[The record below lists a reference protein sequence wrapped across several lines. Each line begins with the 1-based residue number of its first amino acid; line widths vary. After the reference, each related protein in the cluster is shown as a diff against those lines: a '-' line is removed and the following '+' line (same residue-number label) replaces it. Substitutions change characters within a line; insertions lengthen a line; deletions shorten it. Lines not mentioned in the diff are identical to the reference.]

1 MISENVIVERYAL
14 ALFINMKKL
23 GQVDEVFGE
32 INYFFTQI
40 QVNKSVEK
48 LLLNKCAPKK
58 TKMVFCNT
66 LLGKIKI
73 SDLLRRFI
81 VVLIE
86 KKRLYLLKKIIISLE
101 KIIDKKNNI
110 QTLKLI
116 LAKQQDDGSLDK
128 VKNELTK
135 YFNNMSVKFN
145 INYNNEILGG
155 IIIKKDSLMLDLSFR
170 SRIKEIK
177 FLTNRRKF
185 KINELGII

>member
-66 LLGKIKI
+66 LLGKMKI
-73 SDLLRRFI
+73 SDLSRSFI

-86 KKRLYLLKKIIISLE
+86 KKRLYLLKKIITSLE

-177 FLTNRRKF
+177 FLTNKRKF
-185 KINELGII
+185 KINELGIT

>member
-23 GQVDEVFGE
+23 GQIDKVFGE
-32 INYFFTQI
+32 INYFFAQI

-66 LLGKIKI
+66 LLGKMKI
-73 SDLLRRFI
+73 SDLSRSFI

-86 KKRLYLLKKIIISLE
+86 KKRLYLLKKIITSLE

-116 LAKQQDDGSLDK
+116 LAKQQDDGYLDK

-135 YFNNMSVKFN
+135 YFHSMSIKFN
-145 INYNNEILGG
+145 INYDNEILGG
-155 IIIKKDSLMLDLSFR
+155 VIIKKDSLMLDLSFR

>member
-23 GQVDEVFGE
+23 GQIDEVFGE
-32 INYFFTQI
+32 INYFFAQI

-66 LLGKIKI
+66 LLGKMKI
-73 SDLLRRFI
+73 SDLSRSFI

>member
-101 KIIDKKNNI
+101 KIIDKKKQYTN
-110 QTLKLI
+110 
-116 LAKQQDDGSLDK
+116 AKVDFSK
-128 VKNELTK
+128 AT
-135 YFNNMSVKFN
+135 
-145 INYNNEILGG
+145 
-155 IIIKKDSLMLDLSFR
+155 R
-170 SRIKEIK
+170 
-177 FLTNRRKF
+177 
-185 KINELGII
+185 

>member
-23 GQVDEVFGE
+23 GQIDEVFGE
-32 INYFFTQI
+32 INYFFAQI

-66 LLGKIKI
+66 LLGKMKI
-73 SDLLRRFI
+73 SDLSRSFI

-86 KKRLYLLKKIIISLE
+86 KKRLYLLKKIITSLE

>member
-1 MISENVIVERYAL
+1 MIYENVIVERYAL
-14 ALFINMKKL
+14 ALFINMKRL
-23 GQVDEVFGE
+23 SQVDEVSSE
-32 INYFFTQI
+32 INYFFAQI

-48 LLLNKCAPKK
+48 LLLNKSAPKK
-58 TKMVFCNT
+58 AKMVFCNT

-73 SDLLRRFI
+73 SGLLRRFI
-81 VVLIE
+81 VLLIE
-86 KKRLYLLKKIIISLE
+86 KKRLYLLKKIITALE
-101 KIIDKKNNI
+101 KIIDKENNI

-135 YFNNMSVKFN
+135 YFNSMSVKFN
-145 INYNNEILGG
+145 INYDNEILGG

-185 KINELGII
+185 KINELGIT

>member
-1 MISENVIVERYAL
+1 MISENVRVERYAL

-23 GQVDEVFGE
+23 GQIDEVFGE
-32 INYFFTQI
+32 INYFFAQI

-66 LLGKIKI
+66 LLGKMKI
-73 SDLLRRFI
+73 SDLSRSFI

-86 KKRLYLLKKIIISLE
+86 KKRLYLLKKIITSLE
-101 KIIDKKNNI
+101 KIIDKKKNI

-116 LAKQQDDGSLDK
+116 LAKQQDDGYLDK

-135 YFNNMSVKFN
+135 YFHSMSINFN
-145 INYNNEILGG
+145 INYDNEILGG
-155 IIIKKDSLMLDLSFR
+155 VIIKKDSLMLDLSFR

>member
-177 FLTNRRKF
+177 FLTNKRKF
-185 KINELGII
+185 KINELGIT

>member
-23 GQVDEVFGE
+23 GQIDEVFGE
-32 INYFFTQI
+32 INYFFAQI

-177 FLTNRRKF
+177 FLTNKRKF
-185 KINELGII
+185 KINELGIT